1 LKLFSRLSPASWL
14 TARAIFGQV
23 FGLGL
28 FAIQAPLLGPRA
40 FGLISM
46 VMIFVGA
53 CESVLIEAAAESLI
67 SIRVIEDQHYSTM
80 TCVNVGIAVLFG
92 IVIFI
97 AAPQIAALF
106 GASSLVSILR
116 WMSILPA
123 ITAFSAA
130 PTAATKRD
138 MQFRPL
144 AIRSMG
150 SVLVGGC
157 VGLILTLTGAG
168 VWALVWQA
176 LVTRLVAAWVL
187 WYAVP
192 LDFRLG
198 FSKRH
203 FDDLLRF
210 AAPTMLSRVMNWA
223 GAQVPRLILGIYWGP
238 VQLGLFSLA
247 GRLSDILMEIVVVP
261 RYAVARV
268 ELRKFAFA
276 PADFDDALRQ
286 ISTRM
291 SVFCFPVCLGGA
303 VILPTLFHV
312 WLNPGWYLGIIPA
325 QFMLLICMPLITHY
339 CVGAALL
346 ALNHQST
353 EALGSI
359 AQTVAIVVIVFLS
372 APLSLNVACAA
383 IALRP
388 LVLLPLP
395 LALLKVR
402 SATPIRSLLI
412 SQARPLVAALVMGAC
427 VWFLREFLSG
437 FLNNLTLL
445 LVLACVGALIYGLLI
460 VVLMPEFAAKFVHR
474 APSED

>member
-1 LKLFSRLSPASWL
+1 MQLSPASWL

-23 FGLGL
+23 FALGL

-67 SIRVIEDQHYSTM
+67 SIRSIEDEHYSTM
-80 TCVNVGIAVLFG
+80 TSVNVGIAVLFG
-92 IVIFI
+92 IAIFVTAPLI
-97 AAPQIAALF
+97 ATLF
-106 GASSLVSILR
+106 GAASLVAILH

-123 ITAFSAA
+123 VTAFSAA

-150 SVLVGGC
+150 SVLVGGG
-157 VGLILTLTGAG
+157 VGLILTLAGAG

-187 WYAVP
+187 WYAVS
-192 LDFRLG
+192 LKFQLG

-210 AAPTMLSRVMNWA
+210 GVPTLLSRVMNWA

-247 GRLSDILMEIVVVP
+247 SRLSDILMEIVVVP

-268 ELRKFAFA
+268 ELRKFALM
-276 PADFDDALRQ
+276 PANFDAALRR

-291 SVFCFPVCLGGA
+291 SVFCFPACIGGA
-303 VILPTLFHV
+303 VVLPTLFHV

-325 QFMLLICMPLITHY
+325 QLMLLICMPLITHY

-359 AQTVAIVVIVFLS
+359 AQTVAIVIIVFLS

-388 LVLLPLP
+388 LVLLPVP
-395 LALLKVR
+395 LALLKFR
-402 SATPIRSLLI
+402 SAIPIRTLLK
-412 SQARPLVAALVMGAC
+412 SQIRPLVAALLMGTC
-427 VWFLREFLSG
+427 VWFLREFLSH
-437 FLNNLTLL
+437 LANKLILLMVLT
-445 LVLACVGALIYGLLI
+445 CTGALLYGLLI
-460 VVLMPEFAAKFVHR
+460 VVLMPEFASRYGYR
-474 APSED
+474 ATSES